1 MSLLELCTWLENTPV
16 AVLMKES
23 LFGFPIVVTMH
34 IMGVALSVGTLT
46 WFDLRLI
53 GIGFTGTSISNV
65 YRRIMP
71 WAFAGF
77 LVMAVS
83 GGLLFVAY
91 ATAAY
96 WNRFFW
102 IKMSA
107 IALAGVNALTYHLIT
122 ERTIARW
129 DSSPR
134 PPAAA
139 RLAGLTS
146 IFLWTIVIL
155 MGRTLSY
162 TMF

>member
-1 MSLLELCTWLENTPV
+1 
-16 AVLMKES
+16 
-23 LFGFPIVVTMH
+23 
-34 IMGVALSVGTLT
+34 
-46 WFDLRLI
+46 
-53 GIGFTGTSISNV
+53 
-65 YRRIMP
+65 MP

-96 WNRFFW
+96 WNNFFW
-102 IKMSA
+102 VKMSA

-122 ERTIARW
+122 ERTIAGW

-134 PPAAA
+134 PPTAA

-146 IFLWTIVIL
+146 IVLWTIVIL

-162 TMF
+162 TMI

>member
-1 MSLLELCTWLENTPV
+1 MFLELCTWLENTPV

-23 LFGFPIVVTMH
+23 LWGFPILVTMH

-53 GIGFTGTSISNV
+53 GVGFTATPITHV

-77 LVMAVS
+77 FVMAVS
-83 GGLLFVAY
+83 GGLLFTAY

-96 WNRFFW
+96 WNNFFW

-107 IALAGVNALTYHLIT
+107 ITLAGANALVYHLIT
-122 ERTIARW
+122 EQTIAGW

-134 PPAAA
+134 PPTAA

-146 IFLWTIVIL
+146 IVLWTIVIL

>member
-1 MSLLELCTWLENTPV
+1 MFLELCTWLENTPV
-16 AVLMKES
+16 AVLVKES
-23 LFGFPIVVTMH
+23 LWGFPILVTMH

-53 GIGFTGTSISNV
+53 GIGFTGTPITQV

-77 LVMAVS
+77 FVMAVS
-83 GGLLFVAY
+83 GGLLFTAY

-96 WNRFFW
+96 GNKFFW

-107 IALAGVNALTYHLIT
+107 IALAGVNALAYHLMT
-122 ERTIARW
+122 EQTIAGW

-146 IFLWTIVIL
+146 IVLWTIVIV

>member
-1 MSLLELCTWLENTPV
+1 MFLELCTWLENTPV

-23 LFGFPIVVTMH
+23 LWGFPILVTMH

-53 GIGFTGTSISNV
+53 GIGFTGTPITQV

-77 LVMAVS
+77 FVMAVS
-83 GGLLFVAY
+83 GSLLFVAY

-96 WNRFFW
+96 WNNFFW

-107 IALAGVNALTYHLIT
+107 IALAGVNALTYHLLT
-122 ERTIARW
+122 ERTIAGW
-129 DSSPR
+129 DSSRR

-146 IFLWTIVIL
+146 IVLWTLVIL